1 MDMEE
6 ALKKICER
14 VLMFEMDE
22 SKNGGSPKAVVCI
35 SGSTFG
41 YEKAM
46 AELVRLKEAGW
57 RFDVFMSDTG
67 MLLHDPAKVREQ
79 LEPEHIYSRQNCPMV
94 QQLYKEADCII
105 IAATTA
111 NAATKIAYGII
122 DTPMLVVIN
131 HSLMAGKPVI
141 CSSNGAN
148 PDDPERAQA
157 GMRFSPEGYREMML
171 EHLQKMEKL
180 GITVTDAESLCRVCS
195 EKVKA

>member
-1 MDMEE
+1 MHTANERSFGVITTVAA
-6 ALKKICER
+6 ALGSGCLAQIE
-14 VLMFEMDE
+14 
-22 SKNGGSPKAVVCI
+22 GGEQIAGLI
-35 SGSTFG
+35 GL
-41 YEKAM
+41 
-46 AELVRLKEAGW
+46 LVRLAAGS
-57 RFDVFMSDTG
+57 F
-67 MLLHDPAKVREQ
+67 
-79 LEPEHIYSRQNCPMV
+79 
-94 QQLYKEADCII
+94 I

>member
-79 LEPEHIYSRQNCPMV
+79 LEPEHICSRRG
-94 QQLYKEADCII
+94 D
-105 IAATTA
+105 
-111 NAATKIAYGII
+111 
-122 DTPMLVVIN
+122 
-131 HSLMAGKPVI
+131 AGACKFLL
-141 CSSNGAN
+141 SSNPLPHFLLDLLN
-148 PDDPERAQA
+148 RCP
-157 GMRFSPEGYREMML
+157 
-171 EHLQKMEKL
+171 
-180 GITVTDAESLCRVCS
+180 I
-195 EKVKA
+195 